1 MAKSILIS
9 AYGGP
14 ENLEYKDVPVSRPQR
29 GEVLLRQTAIGVNF
43 IDIYHRTGL
52 YPLPLPLIPG
62 SEAAGII
69 LETGEG
75 VTEFKAGDRVSYS
88 MAVGAYT
95 EERVI
100 DARYLI
106 RLEDDISDE
115 VAAAV
120 TLKGL
125 TTEYLVR
132 RTFKVASNHTI
143 LIHAAAGGVGSLAT
157 QWAKH
162 LGATVI
168 GTVSSQAKAEIARRN
183 GCDHV
188 ILYSEENFVDRIR
201 EITNGKLCD
210 VVYDGVGKATFP
222 DSLDC
227 IKPLG
232 LFVSFGN
239 ASGAIEAFNLGI
251 LAQKGSLFVTRPTLA
266 SYASDRAVLNEMAK
280 ELFSVL
286 RSGAVKLPDITTYK
300 LSDAAKA
307 HKDLASRATNG
318 SLVLIP

>member
-1 MAKSILIS
+1 MAKSVIIS

-14 ENLEYKDVPVSRPQR
+14 EKLEYKDVQLSALKS
-29 GEVLLRQTAIGVNF
+29 GEVLLQQKAIGVNF

-62 SEAAGII
+62 SEGAGIV

-75 VTEFKAGDRVSYS
+75 VTDFKPGDRVSYS
-88 MAVGAYT
+88 MSVGAYA

-100 DARYLI
+100 EAKYLVK
-106 RLEDDISDE
+106 LDDDISDE
-115 VAAAV
+115 VAAAA

-125 TTEYLVR
+125 TTEYLLR
-132 RTFKVASNHTI
+132 RTFKVAPGHTV

-162 LGATVI
+162 IGATVI
-168 GTVSSQAKAEIARRN
+168 GTVGSHEKMDIAKSN

-188 ILYSEENFVDRIR
+188 ILYNEDNFVEKVH
-201 EITNGKLCD
+201 EITKGALCD

-239 ASGAIEAFNLGI
+239 ASGAIEAFNLGL
-251 LAQKGSLFVTRPTLA
+251 LAQKGSLFVTRPTLS
-266 SYASDRAVLNEMAK
+266 SYAANRSVLNDMAK

-286 RSGAVKLPDITTYK
+286 RSGAVKLPTITKYK
-300 LSDAAKA
+300 LSDADKA
-307 HKDLASRATNG
+307 HKDLASRSTSG